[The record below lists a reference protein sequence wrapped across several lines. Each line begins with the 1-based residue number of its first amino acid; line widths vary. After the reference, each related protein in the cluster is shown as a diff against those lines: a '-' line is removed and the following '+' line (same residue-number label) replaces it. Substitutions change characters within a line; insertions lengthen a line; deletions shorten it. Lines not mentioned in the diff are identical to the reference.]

1 LAELMREVFRIAD
14 AEIALFL
21 TAAGGALRM
30 HLGGESFAVGSD
42 GASVTVDGAAHA
54 VAVAALGDRLFVHLD
69 GAVHEISYLPA
80 AARQDAALSASDHLV
95 APMPGAV
102 VACAVKAGD
111 TVAAG
116 DLLLVIESM
125 KLETPFKAWRAGRV
139 ESVHVGLGQTFERDR
154 VLLSL
159 EAA

>member
-1 LAELMREVFRIAD
+1 MREVFKIGDR
-14 AEIALFL
+14 EIALFL
-21 TAAGGALRM
+21 SMKDGALWL
-30 HLGGESFAVGSD
+30 HLGEEAFA
-42 GASVTVDGAAHA
+42 AEAEAPAA
-54 VAVAALGDRLFVHLD
+54 AAAAQGDRLFVHLD
-69 GAVHEISYLPA
+69 GQAHEIDYLPA
-80 AARQDAALSASDHLV
+80 VARHAQDAALSASDNLV

-102 VACAVKAGD
+102 IACAVKPGD

-139 ESVHVGLGQTFERDR
+139 ESVHVGLGQTFERDK